1 MPSNKPRINLTVP
14 QNLNET
20 LTRLADLQGCSRGA
34 VVLDLLE
41 AVHQPLMRTV
51 ALLEAAQSAPM
62 QVRQGLRETVE
73 QMERE
78 LNAQVGGGV
87 SQMDML
93 LQALQ
98 GQNGGEQPP
107 HGNTGVRS
115 TSDTPSTP
123 HKEG

>member
-1 MPSNKPRINLTVP
+1 MPSKKPRINLTVP

-20 LTRLADLQGCSRGA
+20 ISRLAELQGCSRGA

-41 AVHQPLMRTV
+41 AVHDPLMRTV
-51 ALLEAAQSAPM
+51 ALLEAAQSAPK
-62 QVRQGLRETVE
+62 QVREGLRETVE

-93 LQALQ
+93 LQALREPS
-98 GQNGGEQPP
+98 GGVQPP

-115 TSDTPSTP
+115 QSDTPSTS

>member
-1 MPSNKPRINLTVP
+1 MPSKKPRINLTVP

-20 LTRLADLQGCSRGA
+20 ISRLAELQGCSRGA

-41 AVHQPLMRTV
+41 AVHDPLMRTV
-51 ALLEAAQSAPM
+51 ALLEAAQSAPK
-62 QVRQGLRETVE
+62 QVREGLRETVE

-93 LQALQ
+93 LQAL
-98 GQNGGEQPP
+98 
-107 HGNTGVRS
+107 R
-115 TSDTPSTP
+115 
-123 HKEG
+123 